1 MRTIISVSVLAIGL
15 QAQKPGVTEGNPVE
29 FEEQGY
35 IVERGFGAVAPMPGP
50 GNDDQI
56 GVTEGNPVHFDN
68 EDGEYDVEFGLGAG
82 APMPG
87 PGNDDQI
94 GVTPENPVHFDT
106 PDGEYTVT
114 HGLGAGAPND
124 DLPDKLCTNGGV
136 GCEGAPLPPKEDDD
150 LPDKLCVAGQVGC
163 FNPSVIEE
171 DEMLP
176 DRLCAPGDLNCTE
189 RDAGRL
195 PDRLCSDGS
204 WGCFSSEDS
213 KKDSDSGTVINIFD
227 DWFNS
232 AVGLREIT
240 ALSVGCATA
249 LMLSL

>member
-1 MRTIISVSVLAIGL
+1 
-15 QAQKPGVTEGNPVE
+15 
-29 FEEQGY
+29 
-35 IVERGFGAVAPMPGP
+35 MP
-50 GNDDQI
+50 
-56 GVTEGNPVHFDN
+56 
-68 EDGEYDVEFGLGAG
+68 A
-82 APMPG
+82 

-106 PDGEYTVT
+106 VDGEYTVL
-114 HGLGAGAPND
+114 HGLGAGND

-150 LPDKLCVAGQVGC
+150 LPDALCVAGQVGC
-163 FNPSVIEE
+163 FNPSVIED

-189 RDAGRL
+189 GDAGRL

-204 WGCFSSEDS
+204 WGCFSSDDS
-213 KKDSDSGTVINIFD
+213 NKDSDSGTVINIFD